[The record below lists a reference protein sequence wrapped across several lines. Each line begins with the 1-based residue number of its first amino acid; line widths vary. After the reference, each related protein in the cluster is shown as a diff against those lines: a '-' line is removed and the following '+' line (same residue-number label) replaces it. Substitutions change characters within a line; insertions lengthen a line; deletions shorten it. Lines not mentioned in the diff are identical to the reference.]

1 MIIETSRKG
10 IIEVSKS
17 IATIETNKGT
27 MKMELY
33 EEKAPIT
40 TANFIKLA
48 KSGFY
53 NGLIFH
59 RVIKGFMIQG
69 GDPAGTGSGG
79 SRDTIALETHQE
91 LNHADGAASMART
104 NDPNSA
110 SSQFFI
116 CDGAQLHLDG
126 NYAVFGQ
133 VIEGMDVVRAIAA
146 VPTDSRDKP
155 LDEVKMTKVSIQSD

>member
-1 MIIETSRKG
+1 LIIEASREGAIK
-10 IIEVSKS
+10 VSKS

-27 MKMELY
+27 MKIELY
-33 EEKAPIT
+33 EEKAPAT
-40 TANFIKLA
+40 AANFIKLA
-48 KSGFY
+48 KGGFY
-53 NGLIFH
+53 NGLVFH

-69 GDPAGTGSGG
+69 GDPTGTGSGG
-79 SRDTIALETHQE
+79 SKDTIALETNPE
-91 LNHADGAASMART
+91 LNHTDGAASMART

-116 CDGAQLHLDG
+116 CDGAQPHLDG

-133 VIEGMDVVRAIAA
+133 VIEGIDVVRAIAA

-155 LDEVKMTKVSIQSD
+155 IDEVKMTKLSIQSD

>member
-1 MIIETSRKG
+1 M
-10 IIEVSKS
+10 SKS

-33 EEKAPIT
+33 GEKAPAT
-40 TANFIKLA
+40 AANFIKLA

-53 NGLIFH
+53 NGLVFH

-69 GDPAGTGSGG
+69 GDPTGTGSGG
-79 SRDTIALETHQE
+79 SKDTIVLETNQE
-91 LNHADGAASMART
+91 LNHTDGAVSMART

-116 CDGAQLHLDG
+116 CDGAQPHLDG

-133 VIEGMDVVRAIAA
+133 VIEGMEVVRAIAA

-155 LDEVKMTKVSIQSD
+155 LEEVKMTTISIHSD